1 MNLSHEGL
9 RLLAASPVA
18 HHPEGHSH
26 FWDRALSR
34 RQFLATTGLAGGAVV
49 TSSIW
54 MPLLAEASS
63 SAAPTPIPYG
73 TTVEIKPLGLG
84 PKLFHF
90 LPPKTDLDQST
101 IFNFKGTVGVAE
113 ISGPGVAT
121 HNGAPIA
128 GTTFGSDN
136 RFMKGTYIGTDG
148 ERHRGTFAFI

>member
-1 MNLSHEGL
+1 MDLNSEGL
-9 RLLAASPVA
+9 RLLAASPIA
-18 HHPEGHSH
+18 HQPEGHTH
-26 FWDRALSR
+26 FWERALTR

-54 MPLLAEASS
+54 APLVAEASR

-73 TTVEIKPLGLG
+73 SVIG

-90 LPPKTDLDQST
+90 LFPQPNTDESS

-121 HNGAPIA
+121 HNGALVP

-148 ERHRGTFAFI
+148 KRRHGTFAFI